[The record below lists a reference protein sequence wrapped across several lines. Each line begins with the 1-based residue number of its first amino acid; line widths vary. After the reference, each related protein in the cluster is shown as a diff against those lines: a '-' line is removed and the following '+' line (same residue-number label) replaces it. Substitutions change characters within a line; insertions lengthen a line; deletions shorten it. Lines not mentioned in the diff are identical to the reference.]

1 MNCTL
6 ALSSSEGTR
15 PQPLKDQIGLRP
27 ISDTSAPSGLAYQ
40 INCLNDYSKP
50 YYATGKT
57 VLSMKTPVDTF
68 PYKQFYRGRH
78 DSYRPIILDR
88 EAGRVNY
95 RTNGNPLE
103 DLDLDSDKGNI
114 RNLLPLCFQIPVST
128 SLPCNDK
135 LVPLKSNVITSI

>member
-1 MNCTL
+1 MNYTPRP
-6 ALSSSEGTR
+6 TR
-15 PQPLKDQIGLRP
+15 PQPLADQIGRRP
-27 ISDTSAPSGLAYQ
+27 ISDTSVALKDQ

-57 VLSMKTPVDTF
+57 VLSMKTPVDMF

-95 RTNGNPLE
+95 RTNGDPLE

-128 SLPCNDK
+128 SLPCSDR